1 MKAIKKW
8 LRKKFIDWL
17 IRDLF
22 VVVDERDLFYVEDG
36 VAYFGGKPLAPEDYE
51 RLRVDAERFRRS
63 YLWSVLSRR
72 MKWEATDKI
81 ANKSQTVDD
90 IVGGKLLLYL
100 VKVIENVIDQIK
112 S

>member
-1 MKAIKKW
+1 M

-17 IRDLF
+17 VKDLF
-22 VVVDERDLFYVEDG
+22 IVVDERDLFYVESG

-51 RLRVDAERFRRS
+51 RLRMDAERFSRS
-63 YLWSVLSRR
+63 YLWTILSRR
-72 MKWEATDKI
+72 MKWEATDAI
-81 ANKSQTVDD
+81 ANRSQNEDD

-100 VKVIENVIDQIK
+100 VKVMENVIKQIK